1 MPGSLLVLLGLPFLA
16 ADACDLPTGRDANPC
31 SERVG
36 HCFDLEIDGQRTAR
50 LDDAALRA
58 KLREATGYDVCWT
71 LPAPTAGAIDVK
83 MLPNAHTGRLGEA
96 RAPLD
101 LIVFPL
107 EGQQIPTRKGVRTDP
122 TVRIGGVAMQTVV
135 DVVDTANLPAGAY
148 VVKVRYI
155 GLQHY
160 DQQSVFVTV
169 ERGATVPPAASE

>member
-1 MPGSLLVLLGLPFLA
+1 MSGSLLVLLGLPFLA

-58 KLREATGYDVCWT
+58 KLSDATGYDVCWT

-83 MLPNAHTGRLGEA
+83 MLPNARTGRLGEP

-107 EGQQIPTRKGVRTDP
+107 EGQEIPTRKGVRTDP

-135 DVVDTANLPAGAY
+135 DVIDTANLPAGKY

-155 GLQHY
+155 GTQHY

-169 ERGATVPPAASE
+169 ERGGADETPRPE